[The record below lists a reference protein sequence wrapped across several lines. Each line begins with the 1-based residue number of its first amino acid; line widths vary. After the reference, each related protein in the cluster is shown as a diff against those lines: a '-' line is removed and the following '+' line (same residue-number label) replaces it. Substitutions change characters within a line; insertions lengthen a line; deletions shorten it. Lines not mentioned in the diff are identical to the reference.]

1 MAPALLKQCTRGAAI
16 LIFVTL
22 ILIVTTQSCIAFSP
36 ADFHAAIVSNV
47 FGYGH
52 YIPRNP
58 LIFKPGETMKV
69 YLAVDNVNINRAAAV
84 DFVVII
90 KDPKGYVVYGK
101 VTSLSTLSYKDKLY
115 TVLDVDIPED
125 WICGKY
131 TLDAYAFD
139 VLDTL
144 PTQLSYND
152 LYYKILYSGET
163 SPSISTIP
171 RKEAPYAKKELTF
184 YVSNSVPEK
193 FYLFNEKLEAKTLP
207 VNVSNTVTVS
217 ILNPRDVEGKTTVRV
232 LVDGKVV
239 DSVSVSVPPRDVK
252 TVSLK
257 IPPLKGGEHVIKVVA
272 DHTTYLLNLPIVVSP
287 LVYDDSVTAG
297 RVKNGTI
304 IYSPNDYV
312 LGSAGITS
320 ESNVSLS
327 EALANLNETTL
338 NREDAVKMITNMLAY
353 AYRVEGYKG
362 VVNIALLKGSDER
375 AEKILP
381 ILLEIVKE
389 ESHAPIRYVGVRDA
403 LHLKDVD
410 ILFYVNSSPNF
421 NPSFLIPFF
430 EKNGTLIC
438 DNPDYW
444 TTYRDELAV
453 MFYNYGWNYT
463 DASGIY
469 DSYYNLRLDKGL
481 VVRISVATEL
491 PTKFEFLS
499 LEVRGPPGSGMPP
512 LVNVS
517 TPINV
522 TFKVRNLGKSG
533 SELIKVLVNGE
544 TAFSKDIFL
553 KTGQSETITF
563 QYIPSK
569 PGSYRVTIPGSDL
582 MQVFFVKS
590 PSSGQVGVE
599 KLKIKKTPEH
609 RAGAAI
615 VAISAG
621 VLAVLIVLRIFM
633 RD

>member
-1 MAPALLKQCTRGAAI
+1 MAPASLKQCTRGATI
-16 LIFVTL
+16 LIFAII
-22 ILIVTTQSCIAFSP
+22 ILTATAQSGLAFSP
-36 ADFHAAIVSNV
+36 ADFHAAIVSDV

-52 YIPRNP
+52 YIPRTP

-101 VTSLSTLSYKDKLY
+101 VTSISTLSYKDRLY
-115 TVLDVDIPED
+115 TVLNIDIPDD
-125 WICGKY
+125 WIGGKY

-139 VLDTL
+139 VLNTL
-144 PTQLSYND
+144 PTQLSYNK

-184 YVSNSVPEK
+184 YVSNTLPKK

-207 VNVSNTVTVS
+207 VNVSNTVTAS
-217 ILNPRDVEGKTTVRV
+217 ILNPTDVESKTTVRA

-239 DSVSVSVPPRDVK
+239 DSVSVTVPPRDVK

-257 IPPLKGGEHVIKVVA
+257 IPPLKGGVHVIKVVA
-272 DHTTYLLNLPIVVSP
+272 NHASYLLNLPIVVPP
-287 LVYDDSVTAG
+287 LIYDDSITAG
-297 RVKNGTI
+297 RVKNGTV

-320 ESNVSLS
+320 ESNISLS
-327 EALANLNETTL
+327 EALMNLNKSSL
-338 NREDAVKMITNMLAY
+338 NREDAVKMLTNILAY
-353 AYRVEGYKG
+353 AYKTEHYRGQ
-362 VVNIALLKGSDER
+362 VNVALLKGSDER

-381 ILLEIVKE
+381 VLLDIIKR
-389 ESHAPIRYVGVRDA
+389 ESHAPLNYVGVRDA
-403 LHLKDVD
+403 TNLKDVK
-410 ILFYVNSSPNF
+410 ILFYVGSHPKF
-421 NPSFLIPFF
+421 KPSLLIPFL
-430 EKNGTLIC
+430 ENNGTLIC

-453 MFYNYGWNYT
+453 MFYEYGWK
-463 DASGIY
+463 Y
-469 DSYYNLRLDKGL
+469 DDISSLYSSYYNLRIDKGL

-491 PTKFEFLS
+491 PTRFEFLS
-499 LEVRGPPGSGMPP
+499 LHVRGPPGSGMPP

-522 TFKVRNLGKSG
+522 TFTVRNLGRSG
-533 SELIKVLVNGE
+533 SEVVKVLVNGQ
-544 TAFSKDIFL
+544 TAFSKNIFL
-553 KTGQSETITF
+553 KTGQKETISF
-563 QYIPSK
+563 QYIPAK
-569 PGSYRVTIPGSDL
+569 PGSYRVTIPGSNL

-590 PSSGQVGVE
+590 PTSGQVGAE
-599 KLKIKKTPEH
+599 KVKVRKPPEH
-609 RAGAAI
+609 RIGAAV

-621 VLAVLIVLRIFM
+621 ILAILVILRIM
-633 RD
+633 LRD

>member
-16 LIFVTL
+16 LILVTL
-22 ILIVTTQSCIAFSP
+22 ILISVAQSCVAFSP
-36 ADFHAAIVSNV
+36 ADFHAAIVSDV
-47 FGYGH
+47 FSYGH

-101 VTSLSTLSYKDKLY
+101 VTSISTLSYKDRLY
-115 TVLDVDIPED
+115 TVLDIDIPTD
-125 WICGKY
+125 WISGKY

-139 VLDTL
+139 VLNTL
-144 PTQLSYND
+144 PTQISYNK

-184 YVSNSVPEK
+184 YVSNTLPKK

-207 VNVSNTVTVS
+207 VNVSNTVTTS
-217 ILNPRDVEGKTTVRV
+217 ILNPTDVESKTTVKA

-239 DSVSVSVPPRDVK
+239 DSVTVTVPPRDVE

-257 IPPLKGGEHVIKVVA
+257 IPPLKGGMHVIRVIA
-272 DHTTYLLNLPIVVSP
+272 DHASYLLNLPIVVSP
-287 LVYDDSVTAG
+287 LIYDDSVTVG
-297 RVKNGTI
+297 KVGNGTV

-327 EALANLNETTL
+327 DALMKLNESTL
-338 NREDAVKMITNMLAY
+338 NREDAVKMLTNMLAY
-353 AYRVEGYKG
+353 AYKVEKYRG
-362 VVNIALLKGSDER
+362 VVNVALLKGSDKR

-381 ILLEIVKE
+381 VLLDIIKR
-389 ESHAPIRYVGVRDA
+389 ESHAPLRYVGVRDA
-403 LHLKDVD
+403 LHLKDVK

-421 NPSFLIPFF
+421 NPRFLLPFF
-430 EKNGTLIC
+430 ENNGTLIC

-444 TTYRDELAV
+444 TSYRDELAV
-453 MFYNYGWNYT
+453 MFYSYGWKYA
-463 DASGIY
+463 DSSGIY
-469 DSYYNLRLDKGL
+469 DSYYNLRIDRGIE
-481 VVRISVATEL
+481 VRISVATEL

-517 TPINV
+517 TPVNV
-522 TFKVRNLGKSG
+522 TFKVRNIGRSG
-533 SELIKVLVNGE
+533 SELVKVLVNGE
-544 TAFSKDIFL
+544 TAFSKSIFL
-553 KTGQSETITF
+553 KTGQTETITF
-563 QYIPSK
+563 QYIPKK
-569 PGSYRVTIPGSDL
+569 PGSYRVTIPGSNL

-590 PSSGQVGVE
+590 PTTGQVSAE
-599 KLKIKKTPEH
+599 KVKVKKVPEH
-609 RAGAAI
+609 RTGAAI

-621 VLAVLIVLRIFM
+621 VLAVLVIVRIMLR
-633 RD
+633 D